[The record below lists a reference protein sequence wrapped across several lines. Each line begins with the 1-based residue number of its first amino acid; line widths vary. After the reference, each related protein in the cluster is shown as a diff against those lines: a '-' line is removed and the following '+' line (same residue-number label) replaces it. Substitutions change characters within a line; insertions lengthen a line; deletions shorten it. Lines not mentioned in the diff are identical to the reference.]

1 MTCDTSHRASYT
13 ATPGTH
19 REPSDGGDL
28 LGAAW
33 ANLSVQVYNGT
44 EPGRGEGEGERIT
57 VDLYYE
63 VLCPDSRQFLL
74 YQLYPAWQTMA
85 SIFTVNFIPYGK
97 AFVSRQ

>member
-1 MTCDTSHRASYT
+1 MTRDHRASYT
-13 ATPGTH
+13 ATPGTPS
-19 REPSDGGDL
+19 EPRDGGDL
-28 LGAAW
+28 LGAGW

-44 EPGRGEGEGERIT
+44 GEGEGERIT

-97 AFVSRQ
+97 AFVSWTI

>member
-1 MTCDTSHRASYT
+1 MTRDHWASYT
-13 ATPGTH
+13 ATPGTPS
-19 REPSDGGDL
+19 EPRDVGDL
-28 LGAAW
+28 LGAGW
-33 ANLSVQVYNGT
+33 ANLSVQVFNDTDMG
-44 EPGRGEGEGERIT
+44 GRVT